1 MYQLFASKTTLFRI
15 SILSVNTLL
24 ISSAI
29 LQYRTGLIFLIMAGE
44 KKLVFNYFNFENS
57 QKLFDMFKIKIISFT
72 KQYISQLFKSVI

>member
-44 KKLVFNYFNFENS
+44 KSWFSTISILRIVKNYLICLKS
-57 QKLFDMFKIKIISFT
+57 KLFHLQNNIFLNFSN
-72 KQYISQLFKSVI
+72 L